1 MSTQVLKIKYQR
13 TSTAQQHG
21 ERFKIDKDIY
31 NKVFFDQGIS
41 GTKPFN
47 ERTEAKKV
55 IELVNQGLVDELVV
69 EEIRDIGRNMVD
81 TINTLDWLD
90 KNNVNVV
97 IKSMGNLCSR
107 VNGKRNEIWTLI
119 TATMSSLYQMELE
132 NLKIRTKMGRE
143 AYLMKG
149 GLIGRPRFTKETEKA
164 FLEKPKTKEILSLLG
179 KGKSL
184 RDIAGRT
191 NCSINLVVK
200 VKRMLEPTQ
209 VENLV
214 ETI

>member
-1 MSTQVLKIKYQR
+1 MTTQVLKIKYQR

-21 ERFKIDKDIY
+21 DRFKTDTNPY

-41 GTKPFN
+41 GTKPFM

-55 IELVNQGLVDELVV
+55 VDLVNQGIVEELHV

-90 KNNVNVV
+90 KNNVTVV
-97 IKSMGNLCSR
+97 IRSMGNLCSR
-107 VNGKRNEIWTLI
+107 VNCKRNEIWTLI

-132 NLKIRTKMGRE
+132 NLKIRTKMGLQ
-143 AYLMKG
+143 AYLLRPDAK
-149 GLIGRPRFTKETEKA
+149 IGRPKHTTETEKT
-164 FLEKPKTKEILSLLG
+164 FLEKAKSKEILSLLG

-200 VKRMLEPTQ
+200 VKRLTQ
-209 VENLV
+209 PKEELAMV
-214 ETI
+214 

>member
-1 MSTQVLKIKYQR
+1 MSPQVLKIKYQR
-13 TSTAQQHG
+13 TSTTQQHG
-21 ERFKIDKDIY
+21 ERFKTDKNKYD
-31 NKVFFDQGIS
+31 KVFFDQGIS

-47 ERTEAKKV
+47 ERTEAKKIV
-55 IELVNQGLVDELVV
+55 DLVNQGLVEELHV

-81 TINTLDWLD
+81 TINSLDWLD
-90 KNNVNVV
+90 KNNVTVV
-97 IKSMGNLCSR
+97 IRSMGNLCSR

-149 GLIGRPRFTKETEKA
+149 GRIGRPNHTNETAKQ
-164 FLEKPKTKEILSLLG
+164 FLEKPKSKEILSLLG

-200 VKRMLEPTQ
+200 VKRLTQ
-209 VENLV
+209 SKEELV
-214 ETI
+214 TE

>member
-1 MSTQVLKIKYQR
+1 MTRQVLRIKYQR
-13 TSTAQQHG
+13 TSTAHQHG
-21 ERFKIDKDIY
+21 DRFKLDTNPY

-41 GTKPFN
+41 GTKPFM
-47 ERTEAKKV
+47 ERTEAKKLV
-55 IELVNQGLVDELVV
+55 DLVNQGIVEELHV

-90 KNNVNVV
+90 KNNVTVV
-97 IKSMGNLCSR
+97 IRSMGNLCSR
-107 VNGKRNEIWTLI
+107 VNGKRNEIWSLI

-132 NLKIRTKMGRE
+132 NLKIRTAMGRQ
-143 AYLMKG
+143 AYLIKG
-149 GLIGRPRFTKETEKA
+149 GRIGRPNHSNETAKQ
-164 FLEKPKTKEILSLLG
+164 FLDKPKSKEILSLLG

-200 VKRMLEPTQ
+200 VKRLTQ
-209 VENLV
+209 PKEELV
-214 ETI
+214 TE

>member
-1 MSTQVLKIKYQR
+1 MTRQVLRIKYQR
-13 TSTAQQHG
+13 TSTSRQHG
-21 ERFKIDKDIY
+21 DRFKLDTNPY

-41 GTKPFN
+41 GTKPFM
-47 ERTEAKKV
+47 ERTEAKKLV
-55 IELVNQGLVDELVV
+55 DLVNQGLVEELHV

-90 KNNVNVV
+90 NNNVTVV
-97 IKSMGNLCSR
+97 IRSMGNLCSR

-132 NLKIRTKMGRE
+132 NLRIRTAMGRQ

-149 GLIGRPRFTKETEKA
+149 GRIGRPNHSNETAKQ
-164 FLEKPKTKEILSLLG
+164 FLEKAKSKEILSLLG

-184 RDIAGRT
+184 RDIA

-200 VKRMLEPTQ
+200 VKRLTQ
-209 VENLV
+209 LKEELV
-214 ETI
+214 TA

>member
-1 MSTQVLKIKYQR
+1 M
-13 TSTAQQHG
+13 
-21 ERFKIDKDIY
+21 
-31 NKVFFDQGIS
+31 
-41 GTKPFN
+41 
-47 ERTEAKKV
+47 ERTEAKKLV
-55 IELVNQGLVDELVV
+55 DLVNQGIVEELHV

-90 KNNVNVV
+90 KNNVTVV
-97 IKSMGNLCSR
+97 IRSMGNLCSR

-132 NLKIRTKMGRE
+132 NLRIRTKMGLQ
-143 AYLMKG
+143 AYLLRPDAK
-149 GLIGRPRFTKETEKA
+149 IGRPKHTTESEKT
-164 FLEKPKTKEILSLLG
+164 FLEKAKSKEILSLLG

-200 VKRMLEPTQ
+200 VKRLTQ
-209 VENLV
+209 PKEELD
-214 ETI
+214 TD